1 MLALPCQLIYTI
13 AMCMPS
19 QLCCTVDTHT
29 HECRSY
35 DVPHPCLPSPT
46 WPVPT
51 SSLPSLPPPLCR
63 YAIIHN
69 CWEGDANKRP
79 SFNLLADKIGC
90 LVKTPEAE
98 YVWQIMSS
106 HDFHVTPILFLC
118 FSVLHL
124 SLQQC
129 LCVLSI
135 VLLTAV
141 IACQTL
147 ISACCNGVSNLHA
160 QLCLSVLFMMWS
172 CYCHY
177 LHNVFCMVSYAECS
191 SIIIVFIM
199 LYTILW
205 NI

>member
-69 CWEGDANKRP
+69 CNCWEGDANKRP
-79 SFNLLADKIGC
+79 SFNMLADKIGC
-90 LVKTPEAE
+90 LVTTPEAE

-106 HDFHVTPILFLC
+106 HDFHVTPILFVC

-141 IACQTL
+141 IACQPL

-172 CYCHY
+172 CKCHY
-177 LHNVFCMVSYAECS
+177 LHNILYGVLCRMQQYHYS
-191 SIIIVFIM
+191 SM
-199 LYTILW
+199 LYSFV
-205 NI
+205 